1 MTIVRRWRLSDLP
14 MTEVQSMD
22 NVLIVSEKEE
32 TRSRLSALL
41 ATLPQVRVQAA
52 VDAES
57 AMSCAQGAD
66 PALVLIATYA
76 SVVLLCTKGTPPDG
90 VIALAD
96 STAPPQLLQ
105 LLQITLQSRRR
116 FLGLRTENAALHN
129 KLSELR
135 LVNRAKCVLIQ
146 YLGIGEAQAH
156 RYIEKQAMDRR
167 MSRIEIAREILKTYE
182 L

>member
-1 MTIVRRWRLSDLP
+1 
-14 MTEVQSMD
+14 MD

-66 PALVLIATYA
+66 PALVLIAAPLDGTEELCRDLLDNTYA

-116 FLGLRTENAALHN
+116 FLGL
-129 KLSELR
+129 
-135 LVNRAKCVLIQ
+135 
-146 YLGIGEAQAH
+146 AH
-156 RYIEKQAMDRR
+156 RKRRAAQQAVRAAARQPRQMRADSVPRHRRGAGAPLYRKAGDGSADVPHRDRQR
-167 MSRIEIAREILKTYE
+167 NSQNL
-182 L
+182 

>member
-1 MTIVRRWRLSDLP
+1 
-14 MTEVQSMD
+14 MD

-66 PALVLIATYA
+66 PALVLIAAPLDGTEKLCRGLLDNTYA

-96 STAPPQLLQ
+96 SIAPPQLLQ

-167 MSRIEIAREILKTYE
+167 MSRTEIAREILKTYE

>member
-1 MTIVRRWRLSDLP
+1 
-14 MTEVQSMD
+14 MD
-22 NVLIVSEKEE
+22 NLLLVAAKEDV
-32 TRSRLSALL
+32 RDRLAALL
-41 ATLPQVRVQAA
+41 ATLPQVRVQTA

-57 AMSCAQGAD
+57 AVSCAQGAD
-66 PALVLIATYA
+66 PALVLIASPLDEEERLCRALLDDTYA
-76 SVVLLCTKGTPPDG
+76 SVVLLTAAKEAPDG
-90 VIALAD
+90 VIALEPD
-96 STAPPQLLQ
+96 IDPPLFLQ
-105 LLQITLQSRRR
+105 LLQIALQSRRR

-167 MSRIEIAREILKTYE
+167 VSRTEIAREILKTYE